1 MVYCVA
7 FNCKTGSG
15 QGVGLF
21 EFPKDEKRRKVWIS
35 RIKRKDFRP
44 SKTSRLCAKHFTND
58 QFVVDPLLAMTI
70 GYKLRKLQLKSD
82 AIPSVFD
89 FEVKKKGNDNAD
101 SFKRKQRQS
110 GAVAKRKRI
119 ETLAQILEV
128 SSDSD
133 QNDNTCTINEGKES
147 PHESNTEQLTT
158 TYNASCQ
165 TTSASKNSSCQTEPC
180 MVTVGTQTDDRW
192 ETRTSYRSPSIEMN
206 RNQNLQHDTSQYP
219 DWCPSD
225 QEESVDRV
233 QVTVDD
239 DIPPNKERKFLI
251 FERHLD
257 QLLNRKCSCCGTM
270 EVLMKTVVGTAL
282 IVDMC

>member
-7 FNCKTGSG
+7 FNCKTRSG

-35 RIKRKDFRP
+35 RIKRKDFRL

-133 QNDNTCTINEGKES
+133 QNDNTCTINEGKET
-147 PHESNTEQLTT
+147 PHESNTEQLTA
-158 TYNASCQ
+158 TYNASCYIDDLFDELLIRREMY
-165 TTSASKNSSCQTEPC
+165 TSYSEAFDAKQREDKVRPAPLAQALPRQSKNEI
-180 MVTVGTQTDDRW
+180 V
-192 ETRTSYRSPSIEMN
+192 N
-206 RNQNLQHDTSQYP
+206 RHISRFNLD
-219 DWCPSD
+219 
-225 QEESVDRV
+225 
-233 QVTVDD
+233 
-239 DIPPNKERKFLI
+239 
-251 FERHLD
+251 
-257 QLLNRKCSCCGTM
+257 
-270 EVLMKTVVGTAL
+270 
-282 IVDMC
+282 